1 MLECMHPPEDLLAT
15 LAPGHSGRVEA
26 LGEGW
31 DNVVWSVGDDLVL
44 RVVKDPDP
52 AVKRSTVERDVALL
66 AFAGRHSTLPPP
78 RVVAADPGAGA
89 LLTTRVPGVAA
100 VDAGRLDTTALADD
114 LAAFLSTLHGVAP
127 EVAAEVVRPDP
138 DPAEAWLEQVGE
150 EYAGVAGD
158 VDADLRAPVEAF
170 LTAAPPP
177 PARDL
182 VFCHNDVRD
191 DHVMVDPGTG
201 RVTGIIDWGDA
212 VLGDP
217 ALDLATVLTDFGPEV
232 LERVLAGY
240 RHPRETGLTDRI
252 HWVARRR
259 MVEDLA
265 WRIRTGDAA
274 GLGRTS
280 TTLRGLLAD

>member
-1 MLECMHPPEDLLAT
+1 MLGCMHPPDSLLAR
-15 LAPGHSGRVEA
+15 LAPGYSGRVKE

-31 DNVVWSVGDDLVL
+31 DNVVWAVGDDLVL
-44 RVVKDPDP
+44 RVVKDADP
-52 AVKRSTVERDVALL
+52 EVRCTTVERDVALL
-66 AFAGRHSTLPPP
+66 AFAGRHSTLPSP
-78 RVVAADPGAGA
+78 RVIAAEPAAGA
-89 LLTTRVPGVAA
+89 LLTTRIPGVAA
-100 VDAGRLDTTALADD
+100 VDAERLDTAALAGD
-114 LAAFLSTLHGVAP
+114 LATFLSALHGVAP

-138 DPAEAWLEQVGE
+138 DPAEAWLEQLGE
-150 EYAGVAGD
+150 EYAEVAGD

-170 LTAAPPP
+170 LATSPPP

-201 RVTGIIDWGDA
+201 GVTGIVDWGDA

-217 ALDLATVLTDFGPEV
+217 ALDLATVLTDFGPWV
-232 LERVLAGY
+232 LARVLAGY
-240 RHPRETGLTDRI
+240 RHPREAGLRDRI
-252 HWVARRR
+252 RWVARRR

-265 WRIRTGDAA
+265 WRVRTEDAR